1 MKQAKGG
8 IAMRLIDAIRRHP
21 TQALVLALSLG
32 YLLLHRLR
40 RQAQVAATHE
50 ADTSAATR
58 YQEPISVSTSASSGD
73 TRTPAANPRAAD
85 ALANELLY
93 GTDADLTDGIGVVEA
108 GLSATD
114 ASSTIDAFAD
124 DTTRTAGAE
133 LADQPAQDDPQS
145 DIPEM
150 TDLPPLDPA
159 TLAQIASVMANDHT
173 LSTDNSRPED
183 AALDRDRTR

>member
-8 IAMRLIDAIRRHP
+8 IAMRLTDAIRRHP
-21 TQALVLALSLG
+21 TQSIVLALSLG

-40 RQAQVAATHE
+40 RQAQVAATYR
-50 ADTSAATR
+50 ADTRATMSHRPLQTEPTSA
-58 YQEPISVSTSASSGD
+58 STSASTDD
-73 TRTPAANPRAAD
+73 TRTPDANPRAGD

-108 GLSATD
+108 GLSAAD
-114 ASSTIDAFAD
+114 VSATIDVFAD
-124 DTTRTAGAE
+124 DATRTAGAE
-133 LADQPAQDDPQS
+133 LADESAQHDPQS

-159 TLAQIASVMANDHT
+159 TLAQIASALAND
-173 LSTDNSRPED
+173 
-183 AALDRDRTR
+183 DRERG